1 MEERGLSCVKLII
14 SNEHKRKVT
23 ESKQRIFY
31 WIKLTDVLCTSD
43 KQVPRKVPKKE
54 KEMVEKFKKHLWML

>member
-23 ESKQRIFY
+23 ESKQRIFD

-43 KQVPRKVPKKE
+43 KQVSRKVPKKE
-54 KEMVEKFKKHLWML
+54 KEMVENFKKHLWML